1 MTRLNRFLVIVGVGL
16 LCVVRAGKSNRI
28 RIPEGIYTQYPNTLL
43 INTNNKQIYLYSIII
58 YYHQNQCHHHRH
70 QNTSSIPP
78 FHFVSCTQTHSI
90 GHGRLSPCRQ
100 RRRRRRGFIPEDN
113 DNDVEDVDVSET
125 YELDKADAAHN
136 ANTGVQVVPPRVS
149 GRSGA
154 NDAGVDGIEM
164 TVFAPSKSDVLRRPS
179 FIETNPSGVDQPVHL
194 DDDDDDDDNDDDQ
207 VDNIENDGDGDIDDD
222 DDDDDNAQIINER
235 NKRAMKKINTIA
247 NRRRMFRSHMANQ
260 QQSAGAETSPLM
272 RPPRARTTQQRLNN
286 HEEDDDD
293 NDDVQL
299 PARCSRTK
307 HDLVVNICKF
317 LFE

>member
-1 MTRLNRFLVIVGVGL
+1 M
-16 LCVVRAGKSNRI
+16 
-28 RIPEGIYTQYPNTLL
+28 
-43 INTNNKQIYLYSIII
+43 
-58 YYHQNQCHHHRH
+58 
-70 QNTSSIPP
+70 
-78 FHFVSCTQTHSI
+78 SCTQTHYI

-100 RRRRRRGFIPEDN
+100 RRRLRREFTPEDN
-113 DNDVEDVDVSET
+113 DNDVEDAADDVDVSET

-136 ANTGVQVVPPRVS
+136 ANTGVPVVPPRES
-149 GRSGA
+149 CRSGA

-179 FIETNPSGVDQPVHL
+179 LIETNPSGVDQPVHL
-194 DDDDDDDDNDDDQ
+194 DDDDEDENDDDE

-222 DDDDDNAQIINER
+222 DDDDDNAQVINER
-235 NKRAMKKINTIA
+235 NNRAMKKINTIA

-260 QQSAGAETSPLM
+260 QQSAGAETTPLM
-272 RPPRARTTQQRLNN
+272 RPACARTTQQRRNN
-286 HEEDDDD
+286 HDEDNDD